1 MSKDLPSSLPEARQ
15 RALQAAGVP
24 CQIVNKVTEGRP
36 HIVDMIKNGEIQFI
50 VNTTEGEQ
58 AIADSF
64 TIRRSA
70 VSQKIC
76 YTTTLAGAEAACLA
90 LRFSDIGDVISLQRL
105 HQLVQHIGLIV

>member
-1 MSKDLPSSLPEARQ
+1 
-15 RALQAAGVP
+15 
-24 CQIVNKVTEGRP
+24 
-36 HIVDMIKNGEIQFI
+36 MIKNGEIQFI

-70 VSQKIC
+70 VSRKIC

-90 LRFSDIGDVISLQRL
+90 LQAGDIGDVTSLQHL
-105 HQLVQHIGLIV
+105 HGLTSCGRRIRFDDGEMVDEKNSCDLAWS